1 MLSPRIT
8 LAAGA
13 LLCLSL
19 AGCSG
24 NGSEQA
30 ELPTPSPTS
39 TVTDGH
45 GGKDTRAA
53 LVSRRDQVPAPDQ
66 RLRRGDLA
74 VPADAEVIFAPFKG
88 HGDRRLSF
96 DPRLKNYS
104 LVFSCEGQGRFSLVN
119 QPDPSDL
126 ERCQR
131 GLPLHLTVATD
142 GSPRVLRIRTTPDST
157 WRMVMIEGDRLG
169 PQTTPA
175 H

>member
-1 MLSPRIT
+1 MLRPRNT

-13 LLCLSL
+13 LLCLGL

-30 ELPTPSPTS
+30 DLRTPSPTS

-45 GGKDTRAA
+45 DGKDTQAA
-53 LVSRRDQVPAPDQ
+53 PVSRHDQTPAPDQ
-66 RLRRGDLA
+66 RLRRGNLA
-74 VPADAEVIFAPFKG
+74 VLADAEVIFAPFKG

-104 LVFSCEGQGRFSLVN
+104 LVFSCEGEGRFSLVSE
-119 QPDPSDL
+119 PDPGDL
-126 ERCQR
+126 EPCRR

-142 GSPRVLRIRTTPDST
+142 GSPQVLRIRTTPDST
-157 WRMVMIEGDRLG
+157 WRIVMIEGDRLG
-169 PQTTPA
+169 PDTRPA